1 MKKKPTKVAEK
12 NIRNMQNKEPKL
24 EKKNNKEPMKKGY
37 K

>member
-1 MKKKPTKVAEK
+1 MKKKPAKVAEK

-24 EKKNNKEPMKKGY
+24 EKKKEPMKKPY